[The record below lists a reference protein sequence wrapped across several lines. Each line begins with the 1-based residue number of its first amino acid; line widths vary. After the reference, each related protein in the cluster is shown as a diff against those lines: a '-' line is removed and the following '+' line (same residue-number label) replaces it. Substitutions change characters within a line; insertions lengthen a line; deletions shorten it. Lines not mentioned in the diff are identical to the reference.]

1 MLGLIVAALRAR
13 RAAALVMLVL
23 AAVTMGAAVAAG
35 AVSGRLQREA
45 TSARIAAATPVER
58 TLSVRS
64 PVSLGTQPDDIVA
77 KFQALIADV
86 PAERS
91 VLGVRYSGVL
101 RAGDLLRVP
110 IELRAVDGFCGNAT
124 MLQGRCPERDGE
136 IVLPPDVARQLGL
149 AVGGTLR
156 QDGGSGTAVVP
167 LTLVGLFAPSD
178 PLGWYWSGQDGAA
191 AYTTRGTVAKPGGA
205 ALATYDAL
213 LPVSAF
219 DRPVSISNTVN
230 RLRAKSL
237 EVSSAAATLATTV
250 AADRRGV
257 RRGLLLIELQVLLCG
272 GISIAVAAA
281 YAAQE
286 RRADAARMAIR
297 GLPPWRILAGT
308 AGQSLLPLLVG
319 AAWAVAVRPVL
330 WQALAVAVVVVVA
343 AEWPATRASVPAL
356 LRVVQPRRPLVAATL
371 EVCVL
376 ALGAAAVFQLASE
389 PAADVRR
396 DTGLGLGQAAALL
409 IALAAGVLATRALL
423 AAAGLAGRTAVAGG
437 LVGGALAGLTVGRR
451 RTAYRIVPVIAA
463 ATCVLAVA
471 AQDWAGAAGARAD
484 RAAVEVGADRVLRV
498 APMDRERFLA
508 AVRAADPGGR
518 DAMAVAIGAGTGPPV
533 IAVDGT
539 RLRAVTGIDLPSLR
553 ADAPAPLTF
562 TATAL
567 TLRLAAVGAT
577 VTLQLAAPGERVTA
591 VFRTPAPTSPPAPP
605 VEDADAPPP
614 PPPTLVESTAEVAVP
629 QCAAGCRLVSVET
642 DSGPVELL
650 ELRAGG
656 TVVVDGPTFADPAR
670 WRTTLAR
677 AVSTVQ
683 AGQRDGRLRLQDV
696 DPPSERPRDN
706 RLYVVD
712 TPVPLPAVI
721 AGDLTLSSDND
732 LPRVRVFGAD
742 VPVSPHLVASVPRGG
757 AEGVLV
763 DLEYAAHVA
772 GPPGG
777 APSAAA
783 ERLEVWL
790 GPSAP
795 AGLPDRLR
803 AAGIGIAG
811 GDSADAATA
820 RAARLAPAVTLRAG
834 LIGSAIAL
842 LLAAVTAAVV
852 AAVDQRQRGA
862 ELTALRRQGL
872 PASTARTVGRWT
884 AAAPVLVAVPVGLA
898 AAVLLRLLAPSP
910 VRPFADRWPV
920 PVAPVQWLAIL
931 GTALVVLAVLLPP
944 ALWSRSA
951 RSGGGRS
958 R

>member
-23 AAVTMGAAVAAG
+23 AAVTMGAAVGAA
-35 AVSGRLQREA
+35 AASGRMQRDA
-45 TSARIAAATPVER
+45 VTARIAAATPVER

-64 PVSLGTQPDDIVA
+64 AVALGTQPDDIVGR
-77 KFQALIADV
+77 FQALITGV

-101 RAGDLLRVP
+101 RAGDELRLP

-149 AVGGTLR
+149 AVGDPLR
-156 QDGGSGTAVVP
+156 QDGGSGVAVVP

-178 PLGWYWSGQDGAA
+178 PLGWYWSGLDGLA

-205 ALATYDAL
+205 AVATYDAL
-213 LPVSAF
+213 LPASAF
-219 DRPVSISNTVN
+219 DDPAQIAATVT
-230 RLRAKSL
+230 RLRAGSL
-237 EVSSAAATLATTV
+237 EVSSAAATLAATV

-257 RRGLLLIELQVLLCG
+257 RRGLLLVELQVLLCG
-272 GISIAVAAA
+272 GIAVAVAAA

-308 AGQSLLPLLVG
+308 AGQSLLPLLAG
-319 AAWAVAVRPVL
+319 AAWAVAVRPAL
-330 WQALAVAVVVVVA
+330 WQALAIAVLVVVA

-356 LRVVQPRRPLVAATL
+356 LRVVQPRRQLVAATL

-376 ALGAAAVFQLASE
+376 ALGAAAVFQLAAE
-389 PAADVRR
+389 PPADVRR

-423 AAAGLAGRTAVAGG
+423 SAAGLAGRTALAGG
-437 LVGGALAGLTVGRR
+437 RVGGALAGLTLGRR

-498 APMDRERFLA
+498 APMDREKLLA

-518 DAMAVAIGAGTGPPV
+518 DAMAVAISGGTGAPV
-533 IAVDGT
+533 IAVDAT
-539 RLRAVTGIDLPSLR
+539 RLRAVTGVSLPSLR
-553 ADAPAPLTF
+553 AEAPAPLTF

-567 TLRLAAVGAT
+567 ALRSVSAGST

-591 VFRTPAPTSPPAPP
+591 VFQTPGFLAEPGTA
-605 VEDADAPPP
+605 ATA
-614 PPPTLVESTAEVAVP
+614 ESTVDVAVP

-642 DSGPVELL
+642 NRGPVDLL

-656 TVVVDGPTFADPAR
+656 TVVVDGAAFADPAR

-677 AVSTVQ
+677 SVSTVQ
-683 AGQRDGRLRLQDV
+683 AGQHDGRLRLQDV

-721 AGDLTLSSDND
+721 AGDLTLSADND
-732 LPRVRVFGAD
+732 VPRVRVFGAD
-742 VPVSPHLVASVPRGG
+742 VPVAPRSVTSVPRGG

-763 DLEYAAHVA
+763 DLEYAAHVV
-772 GPPGG
+772 GPSGG
-777 APSAAA
+777 VPTTTA

-795 AGLPDRLR
+795 ADLPDRLR
-803 AAGIGIAG
+803 AAGITIAG
-811 GDSADAATA
+811 GDSTGAATA
-820 RAARLAPAVTLRAG
+820 RAARLAP
-834 LIGSAIAL
+834 
-842 LLAAVTAAVV
+842 
-852 AAVDQRQRGA
+852 
-862 ELTALRRQGL
+862 
-872 PASTARTVGRWT
+872 P
-884 AAAPVLVAVPVGLA
+884 
-898 AAVLLRLLAPSP
+898 
-910 VRPFADRWPV
+910 
-920 PVAPVQWLAIL
+920 
-931 GTALVVLAVLLPP
+931 
-944 ALWSRSA
+944 
-951 RSGGGRS
+951 
-958 R
+958 